1 MDPRVDAFLEMLAVE
16 RGAARNTIE
25 SYTRD
30 LSDFAEFA
38 AGQGWRAADA
48 DAATCQGYMASLRAR
63 GLSARTAA
71 RRLSALRQFHLFL
84 LKEGVRSDDPTSQL
98 DTPRLPKPLPKFLA
112 EAEVDA
118 LLAAAAR
125 KPGRSGA
132 LARAALELLYATGMR
147 ISELL
152 SLPRAALGAKAE
164 VMIIKGKGS
173 KERMVPLSAAAKEAA
188 SALLAA
194 TDAKGPE
201 TTATDTKGAAGKSAR
216 AESRWLFPGRD
227 PKRPLTRQSFFLL
240 LKQVALEAG
249 LDPARVSPHVLRHSF
264 ASHMLARGADLRSLQ
279 MLLGHAD
286 ISTVQI
292 YTHIQTER
300 LRKQVEEHH
309 PLSEHWVDPAI
320 GRVGCRDRDEVRPVR
335 SDGRTRKDPRTS
347 VALTG
352 VEAKIVFAPG
362 ICIARLCVDY

>member
-1 MDPRVDAFLEMLAVE
+1 MDQRVYAFLEMLTVE

-25 SYTRD
+25 SYTHD
-30 LSDFAEFA
+30 LSDFSEFA
-38 AGQGWRAADA
+38 AGRGWGAADA
-48 DAATCQGYMASLRAR
+48 DSETCHGYMASLHAR

-84 LKEGVRSDDPTSQL
+84 LKEGVRGDDPTSQL
-98 DTPRLPKPLPKFLA
+98 DTPRLPRPLPKFLA

-118 LLAAAAR
+118 LLEAAAH
-125 KPGRSGA
+125 KPGRPGA

-147 ISELL
+147 VSELL
-152 SLPRAALGAKAE
+152 SLPRTALGAKAE

-173 KERMVPLSAAAKEAA
+173 KERMVPLSSAAKEAA

-194 TDAKGPE
+194 TGTKNAE
-201 TTATDTKGAAGKSAR
+201 TNSAGTQ
-216 AESRWLFPGRD
+216 SRWLFPGRD
-227 PKRPLTRQSFFLL
+227 PKRPLTRQAFFLL

-300 LRKQVEEHH
+300 LRKQVEDHH
-309 PLSEHWVDPAI
+309 PLSELWVDP
-320 GRVGCRDRDEVRPVR
+320 R
-335 SDGRTRKDPRTS
+335 
-347 VALTG
+347 
-352 VEAKIVFAPG
+352 
-362 ICIARLCVDY
+362 

>member
-1 MDPRVDAFLEMLAVE
+1 MDPKVDAFLEMLTVE
-16 RGAARNTIE
+16 RGAANNTIV

-30 LSDFAEFA
+30 LDDFAEYA
-38 AGQGWRAADA
+38 AGQGFAAAKADA
-48 DAATCQGYMASLRAR
+48 NTCQAYMASLHGR

-84 LKEGVRSDDPTSQL
+84 LREGVREDDPTSQL

-112 EAEVDA
+112 ESEVDA
-118 LLAAAAR
+118 LLEAALR
-125 KPGRSGA
+125 KPGRPGA

-147 ISELL
+147 VSELL
-152 SLPRAALGAKAE
+152 SMPRAALGAKAE

-188 SALLAA
+188 SALLAVTEA
-194 TDAKGPE
+194 Q
-201 TTATDTKGAAGKSAR
+201 
-216 AESRWLFPGRD
+216 SRFLFPGRD
-227 PKRPLTRQSFFLL
+227 PKQPLTRQAFFLL
-240 LKQVALEAG
+240 LKQIALEAG

-292 YTHIQTER
+292 YTHVQTER
-300 LRKQVEEHH
+300 LRKVVDEHH
-309 PLSEHWVDPAI
+309 PLSETWI
-320 GRVGCRDRDEVRPVR
+320 GPHQN
-335 SDGRTRKDPRTS
+335 
-347 VALTG
+347 
-352 VEAKIVFAPG
+352 
-362 ICIARLCVDY
+362 

>member
-1 MDPRVDAFLEMLAVE
+1 MDPRVDAFLEMLTVE
-16 RGAARNTIE
+16 RGAARNTIA
-25 SYTRD
+25 SYTLD
-30 LSDFAEFA
+30 LDDFAEFA
-38 AGQGWRAADA
+38 AGRGLGAAGA
-48 DAATCQGYMASLRAR
+48 DSATCQGYMASLHAR

-84 LKEGVRSDDPTSQL
+84 LKEGVRSDDPTAQL
-98 DTPRLPKPLPKFLA
+98 DTPRLPKPLPKFLT

-125 KPGRSGA
+125 KPGRPGA
-132 LARAALELLYATGMR
+132 LARAALEVLYATGMR

-152 SLPRAALGAKAE
+152 SLPRTALGAKAE

-173 KERMVPLSAAAKEAA
+173 KERMVPLSSAAKDAA

-194 TDAKGPE
+194 TEAKSPF
-201 TTATDTKGAAGKSAR
+201 
-216 AESRWLFPGRD
+216 LFPGRD
-227 PKRPLTRQSFFLL
+227 PKHPLTRQAFFLL
-240 LKQVALEAG
+240 LKQIALEAG
-249 LDPARVSPHVLRHSF
+249 LNPARVSPHVLRHSF

-300 LRKQVEEHH
+300 LRKLVEDHH
-309 PLSEHWVDPAI
+309 PLSEHWI
-320 GRVGCRDRDEVRPVR
+320 
-335 SDGRTRKDPRTS
+335 DPR
-347 VALTG
+347 
-352 VEAKIVFAPG
+352 
-362 ICIARLCVDY
+362 

>member
-1 MDPRVDAFLEMLAVE
+1 MDPKVDAFLEMLTVE

-25 SYTRD
+25 SYAHD
-30 LSDFAEFA
+30 LSDFSSFA
-38 AGQGWRAADA
+38 ASRGHVTAEADA
-48 DAATCQGYMASLRAR
+48 ETCQRYMASLHAS

-84 LKEGVRSDDPTSQL
+84 LKEGVRGDDPTSQL
-98 DTPRLPKPLPKFLA
+98 DTPRLPQPLPKFLA

-118 LLAAAAR
+118 LLEAATR
-125 KPGRSGA
+125 KPGRPGA

-147 ISELL
+147 VSELL
-152 SLPRAALGAKAE
+152 SLPRAAVGAKAE

-173 KERMVPLSAAAKEAA
+173 KERMVPLSRAAKEAA
-188 SALLAA
+188 AALLAL
-194 TDAKGPE
+194 TGP
-201 TTATDTKGAAGKSAR
+201 GKMGTGKTGPGKTGP
-216 AESRWLFPGRD
+216 ESRWLFPGRD
-227 PKRPLTRQSFFLL
+227 PKQPLTRQAFFLL
-240 LKQVALEAG
+240 LKQIALEAG

-300 LRKQVEEHH
+300 LRQVVEEHH
-309 PLSEHWVDPAI
+309 PLSETWT
-320 GRVGCRDRDEVRPVR
+320 G
-335 SDGRTRKDPRTS
+335 PR
-347 VALTG
+347 
-352 VEAKIVFAPG
+352 
-362 ICIARLCVDY
+362 